1 MYAVKMNVDK
11 SLQTTIKATIY
22 QYDKNADTLV
32 VLLPMTYEDK
42 NISDCTVLLRYILP
56 NEVGK
61 SEELEMCPEP
71 YKDYYM
77 YRLKVSSGF
86 TDTPGKIEMWVSVID
101 THDDLVLK
109 TSSIFID
116 VHPTKDITRYLS
128 PDDRNQLDKL
138 NEKVSRLEK
147 GKADNLIFDSDGQY
161 LQLTANGS
169 PIGDQVDMSS
179 VGNGVIEFDSSD
191 DAPDHDQDDTDVVP
205 GSVIYF

>member
-71 YKDYYM
+71 
-77 YRLKVSSGF
+77 SHQGCF
-86 TDTPGKIEMWVSVID
+86 
-101 THDDLVLK
+101 
-109 TSSIFID
+109 
-116 VHPTKDITRYLS
+116 
-128 PDDRNQLDKL
+128 
-138 NEKVSRLEK
+138 
-147 GKADNLIFDSDGQY
+147 
-161 LQLTANGS
+161 
-169 PIGDQVDMSS
+169 
-179 VGNGVIEFDSSD
+179 
-191 DAPDHDQDDTDVVP
+191 
-205 GSVIYF
+205 